1 MSLEAECLTYT
12 LNYLQCISGAC
23 FKVIGMALVT
33 NVERQHLIGIS
44 ADLAETATIMVAQR
58 SSSTDDLWVSLS
70 WESG

>member
-12 LNYLQCISGAC
+12 LNHLQCISGAC
-23 FKVIGMALVT
+23 FKVIGLVT

-44 ADLAETATIMVAQR
+44 ADPAETATIMVAQR
-58 SSSTDDLWVSLS
+58 SSSTDDLRVSLS